1 MAYENCRLRRFV
13 LQGGKDIE
21 VRVDRDALAMIL
33 RKTIFNGIKFC
44 LSGGTVTVEAWKTA
58 RFVLVSV
65 SDSGVGL
72 RPEKVQSV
80 LADTGEES
88 RSNLG
93 LSMCRR
99 ILEASNGH
107 LDIISEPGM
116 GTTVSLSLPS

>member
-58 RFVLVSV
+58 RFVLV
-65 SDSGVGL
+65 
-72 RPEKVQSV
+72 
-80 LADTGEES
+80 
-88 RSNLG
+88 
-93 LSMCRR
+93 
-99 ILEASNGH
+99 
-107 LDIISEPGM
+107 
-116 GTTVSLSLPS
+116 